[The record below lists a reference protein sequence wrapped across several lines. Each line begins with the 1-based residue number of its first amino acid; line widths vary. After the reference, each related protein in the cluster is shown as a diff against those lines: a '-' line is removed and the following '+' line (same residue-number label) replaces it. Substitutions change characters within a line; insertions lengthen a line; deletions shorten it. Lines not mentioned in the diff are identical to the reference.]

1 MTGLT
6 AAASVDVVARITG
19 ISGLVLAV
27 GGLVLTWYLWHRS
40 GPKLKVTAF
49 VRAETGTVHID
60 VSNSGRLTATVRQ
73 ILLRDH
79 LSIPTS
85 GAGTTAISRWA
96 LQVEPASGDPLPRE
110 VAPERLSRSRRRCED
125 RPHKGRWNVY
135 GNGHG
140 LGATR

>member
-1 MTGLT
+1 
-6 AAASVDVVARITG
+6 
-19 ISGLVLAV
+19 VLAV
-27 GGLVLTWYLWHRS
+27 GSLVLTWYLWHRS

-85 GAGTTAISRWA
+85 GTGTTAISRWA

-110 VAPERLSRSRRRCED
+110 VAPSAYLEADVDVKTVLTKADGMSTVMVMAWAQRGDNKWVRSKPLRVR
-125 RPHKGRWNVY
+125 
-135 GNGHG
+135 
-140 LGATR
+140 